1 MDKREVKSILMS
13 MRTPENEASVN
24 NLLGQIGILDEKSF
38 QTALEKIGNSAEGVK
53 SFFERFHNR
62 HEKKYSINSM
72 FTYGVSSNCIHLHLP
87 SDLHQMIAEKG
98 ISNTISIVNLH
109 LIDAIDKIN
118 YLKNNDFYR
127 FQGIDNIYMI
137 SPALVGSELKF
148 LDSLDFD
155 THLYRKRELSDETF
169 LKGNPKAR
177 LAILLFGKDKNVGT
191 ASITFETINSKEWQD
206 KKKEKIKEFTE
217 KGICLLEN
225 ESASYYK

>member
-1 MDKREVKSILMS
+1 MDKREVKNILMS
-13 MRTPENEASVN
+13 IRTPENEASVN
-24 NLLGQIGILDEKSF
+24 NLLGQIDILDEKSF

-53 SFFERFHNR
+53 SFFVRFHNQ

-72 FTYGVSSNCIHLHLP
+72 FTYGISENCIHLHLP
-87 SDLHQMIAEKG
+87 GNLYQMIAEKG

-137 SPALVGSELKF
+137 SPALIGSELKF

-155 THLYRKRELSDETF
+155 THLYRKRELSDENF
-169 LKGNPKAR
+169 LKEDSMAR
-177 LAILLFGKDKNVGT
+177 FANLLFSKDKNVGT
-191 ASITFETINSKEWQD
+191 ASISFETINSKEWQD
-206 KKKEKIKEFTE
+206 KKKEKINEFAE
-217 KGICLLEN
+217 KGIGLLE
-225 ESASYYK
+225 K